1 MENKFLEKEIINLLN
16 YGLFQATQSN
26 KLILKYEFDENEDL
40 DQKNSTLA
48 CGLAYLAESHSLFL
62 NAKTL
67 ILSNQIS
74 KFDITDLQR
83 IFDKFNTFNDT
94 TLDNLEQNHLN
105 DQGFREFINFVDECE
120 KLDELFKKELIN
132 LARQQ

>member
-16 YGLFQATQSN
+16 YGLIQATHSN
-26 KLILKYEFDENEDL
+26 KLIFKYEFDENEDL

-62 NAKTL
+62 NAKNL

-74 KFDITDLQR
+74 KFDITDLQK
-83 IFDKFNTFNDT
+83 IFDQFNTFNNT
-94 TLDNLEQNHLN
+94 TLDNLEQNHPN

-120 KLDELFKKELIN
+120 KLDELFNKKLIN